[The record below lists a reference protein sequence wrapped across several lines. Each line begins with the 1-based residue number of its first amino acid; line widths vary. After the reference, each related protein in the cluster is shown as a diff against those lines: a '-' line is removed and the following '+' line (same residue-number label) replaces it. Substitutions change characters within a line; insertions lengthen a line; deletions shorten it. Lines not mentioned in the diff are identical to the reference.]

1 LEKQMDEMAKR
12 TTPGQEAPDPTAPAI
27 AIAGPQT
34 VAAVTPRESP
44 TTAPGVLSDAERR
57 LLTAVLNVIIPAGD
71 GAPGAGEIGVAA
83 SIERTLAASA
93 PLRRLFL
100 DGLVAIDVEADRR
113 NADGSSDDFVA
124 LDPDAQ
130 LSVLRSVEDAYPAF
144 FAALVEHT
152 YRGYYT
158 DPRVYAA
165 IGYDHRPPQPLG
177 HYLPPFDPAILERQ
191 RQRTP
196 FWRRTS

>member
-1 LEKQMDEMAKR
+1 MAESAKQVV
-12 TTPGQEAPDPTAPAI
+12 PGQEAPDPAATAI
-27 AIAGPQT
+27 TVAGPQT
-34 VAAVTPRESP
+34 AAAVTPREPP
-44 TTAPGVLSDAERR
+44 TAAPSVLSDEERH

-100 DGLVAIDVEADRR
+100 DGLVAIDMEADRR
-113 NADGSSDDFVA
+113 NADRSSDDFVA
-124 LDPDAQ
+124 LDTDAK
-130 LSVLRSVEDAYPAF
+130 LSVLLAVENDYPAF

-158 DPRVYAA
+158 DPRVSAA
-165 IGYDHRPPQPLG
+165 IGYEHRPPQPLG
-177 HYLPPFDPAILERQ
+177 HFLPAFDPAILERQ
-191 RQRTP
+191 RQRAP
-196 FWRRTS
+196 FWRRTT